1 MEKNNVLASEI
12 ITDLLSTI
20 AEVTPNLVALEGEAL
35 NLARRIDE
43 EVKKLDSAIKGGVVN
58 W

>member
-1 MEKNNVLASEI
+1 MNTKEKVETTASEI

-20 AEVTPNLVALEGEAL
+20 AEVRPNLVALEGEAL

-43 EVKKLDSAIKGGVVN
+43 EVKKLDSAMKGVQ
-58 W
+58 